1 MKLKKLLAT
10 VLTGVMVITVPVIA
24 GISSGPATLVVS
36 AAGNDARQDGTGT
49 DGTGEDGDNN
59 GGAGNGDNSG
69 SEGGDNSE
77 NGDGNGEGGDN
88 SGSDNDSST
97 PSSPST
103 GSSAAPTAKPAPAPN
118 PEPVKSEEEILEE
131 VIVAERVA
139 AAEADAQQAAQI
151 ARETG
156 IPTSVSV
163 QAEDENKSVG
173 EYMNNA
179 VTELPGLTD
188 LTPVAQG
195 GKVIINGAPTNQSFS
210 VQKPLTVQVQAAQA
224 QAAALGGNIMN
235 VTNVKGSVSF
245 DTATVNFYMPGVT
258 AGQNIQVYQ
267 LKDGAWNSVTVSEIR
282 EDHVVV
288 DMTSYGV
295 LAFIEVP
302 VQ

>member
-10 VLTGVMVITVPVIA
+10 VLTGIIVIAVPVIA
-24 GISSGPATLVVS
+24 GASSGATTLVVL
-36 AAGNDARQDGTGT
+36 AQDNATGNTSNDTTEGGNSGEQDGDSNGSENE
-49 DGTGEDGDNN
+49 GEGDKNDGDN
-59 GGAGNGDNSG
+59 DNSG
-69 SEGGDNSE
+69 ESGGDTS
-77 NGDGNGEGGDN
+77 
-88 SGSDNDSST
+88 SST
-97 PSSPST
+97 PSTGGST
-103 GSSAAPTAKPAPAPN
+103 TPTVKPAPAPN
-118 PEPVKSEEEILEE
+118 PVPVKSEAEILEE
-131 VIVAERVA
+131 IIVAERVA
-139 AAEADAQQAAQI
+139 AAEADAHQTAQI

-156 IPTSVSV
+156 IPASVSV
-163 QAEDENKSVG
+163 QAENENKSVA

-195 GKVIINGAPTNQSFS
+195 GQVIINGTPTNQSFS

-224 QAAALGGNIMN
+224 QAASLGGNIMN
-235 VTNVKGSVSF
+235 VTTIKGSVSF

-267 LKDGAWNSVTVSEIR
+267 LKDGVWNSVTVSEIR

-295 LAFIEVP
+295 YAFIEVP
-302 VQ
+302 AQ